1 MNHTI
6 HIVRRFLHTAVIVFA
21 GVCVTVGLAV
31 PALAQ
36 TPRPAPGQLHL
47 PAAGFST
54 DGGAAS
60 NRLEGIGGGATAAG
74 VARVRAIDP
83 VYDFGTALNGVAV
96 KHVFKLKNVGTGPL
110 IIGNVQTSCGCTA
123 AAPSRSTVPP
133 GEESE
138 IAVTFDTRSD
148 KGPATRTITVLTN
161 DSQHPQLMLTM
172 KGNVKVMVEATPV
185 PVAFGNVRHGT
196 AQTRQVLVTDLA
208 GDKVFKVGP
217 ITNSSTN
224 LKVVQRPRSDGKPGV
239 ELAITLLE
247 TAPAGPFA
255 DIIKVTTSRA
265 PVEIPVF
272 GTVVGDLTVNPPQ
285 VSFGIVPH
293 HESAIRIIRL
303 TNSGDRAVKLIGVSS
318 TNLSV
323 TAAVEPVKA
332 GKEYKITLQLAP
344 NTPDGKLMG
353 TLAIKTDDPR
363 QQTVQVPFY
372 GIVGSFKG

>member
-1 MNHTI
+1 MNHPT
-6 HIVRRFLHTAVIVFA
+6 HMVRRFLYAAVIVSA
-21 GVCVTVGLAV
+21 WVCLTAGLAV
-31 PALAQ
+31 TACAQ
-36 TPRPAPGQLHL
+36 APGPAPGQLHL
-47 PAAGFST
+47 PGAGFST
-54 DGGAAS
+54 DGGAAP
-60 NRLEGIGGGATAAG
+60 NRLEGIGGGATVAG
-74 VARVRAIDP
+74 EARVQAIDP

-133 GEESE
+133 GELSE

-148 KGPATRTITVLTN
+148 KGPATRTITVMTN
-161 DSQHPQLMLTM
+161 DSQHPQLLLTM
-172 KGNVKVMVEATPV
+172 KGDVKVLVDATPV

-196 AQTRQVLVTDLA
+196 EQTRQVLVTDLA

-224 LKVVQRPRSDGKPGV
+224 LKVVQRPRTDGKPGV
-239 ELAITLLE
+239 TLAITLLE
-247 TAPAGPFA
+247 TTPAGPFA
-255 DIIKVTTSRA
+255 DIIKVRTSRA

-285 VSFGIVPH
+285 VSFGIVAH
-293 HESAIRIIRL
+293 HESAMRIIRL
-303 TNSGDRAVKLIGVSS
+303 TNSGGRTVKVIGVSS

-353 TLAIKTDDPR
+353 TVAIKTDDPQ

>member
-1 MNHTI
+1 MNRPI
-6 HIVRRFLHTAVIVFA
+6 YIIRCLMYAALIVLIGLCVIA
-21 GVCVTVGLAV
+21 GHAV
-31 PALAQ
+31 PARAQ
-36 TPRPAPGQLHL
+36 TPAPASGQLHL
-47 PAAGFST
+47 PAAGLST
-54 DGGAAS
+54 ESGPA
-60 NRLEGIGGGATAAG
+60 NRLEGIGGGATASG
-74 VARVRAIDP
+74 IARVQAIDP
-83 VYDFGTALNGVAV
+83 VYDFGSAFNGGAV
-96 KHVFKLKNVGTGPL
+96 KHVFKLKNVGTVPL

-133 GEESE
+133 GEESD

-148 KGPATRTITVLTN
+148 KGPATRTITVMTN
-161 DSQHPQLMLTM
+161 DSQHPQLLLTM
-172 KGNVKVMVEATPV
+172 KGDVKVLVEATPA
-185 PVAFGNVRHGT
+185 PIAFGNVRHGT
-196 AQTRQVLVTDLA
+196 TQTRQVTVTDLA
-208 GDKVFKVGP
+208 GDKVLKVGP

-224 LKVVQRPRSDGKPGV
+224 LKVVQRPRIDGKPGAI
-239 ELAITLLE
+239 LAITLLE

-255 DIIKVTTSRA
+255 DIVKVTTSRA

-293 HESAIRIIRL
+293 HESAMRVIRL
-303 TNSGDRAVKLIGVSS
+303 TNSGDRTVKVIGVSS

-323 TAAVEPVKA
+323 TAAVETVKA
-332 GKEYKITLQLAP
+332 GKQYKITLQLAP

-353 TLAIKTDDPR
+353 TVAINTDDPQ